1 MPSGI
6 FRTEQ
11 RYIPDRPTVAK
22 RVDPDSGSKASAL
35 AYGPRMIKEGASIP
49 PRPRPRNTQLFRFAR
64 LTNAVVVTLSGT
76 THAVK
81 SLTYFPRK
89 EFQMGFLGRNHQT
102 KTKKKT
108 NMRTANIEFNPP
120 TTVPLASVSPWLPP
134 AKRYQD
140 LILRPEFASRK
151 HTFPAAATWFRVVP
165 ALPGSQR
172 DWMIGINALQHP
184 GGRHC
189 HCNSIIQGG
198 KSVFDIAFGWL
209 KENRKDA
216 LYSKANKEGC
226 RLLSDPY
233 YLCWILVEEEGKLV
247 ARLLLANGYDGSRGG
262 AAGLGHQILQLT
274 KEVDEDGNPLGD
286 PADPSTGA
294 QICVEKRQVAGSRYP
309 SYRLRMGRVAAPY
322 EEMVARMAPEEVA
335 ALTPLEQVI
344 HLPSEEE
351 EWQLL
356 QNVIDLETIKM
367 IRNAIE

>member
-1 MPSGI
+1 
-6 FRTEQ
+6 
-11 RYIPDRPTVAK
+11 
-22 RVDPDSGSKASAL
+22 
-35 AYGPRMIKEGASIP
+35 MIKEGASIP
-49 PRPRPRNTQLFRFAR
+49 PRPWPRNTQHFRSAR

-165 ALPGSQR
+165 SLPGSQR

-274 KEVDEDGNPLGD
+274 NEVDEDGNPLGD
-286 PADPSTGA
+286 PADTLTGA

-335 ALTPLEQVI
+335 ALTPLEQVV

>member
-1 MPSGI
+1 
-6 FRTEQ
+6 
-11 RYIPDRPTVAK
+11 
-22 RVDPDSGSKASAL
+22 
-35 AYGPRMIKEGASIP
+35 MIKEGTLIP
-49 PRPRPRNTQLFRFAR
+49 PKPWPRNTQHFRFAR

-81 SLTYFPRK
+81 SLTYFPRT
-89 EFQMGFLGRNHQT
+89 EFQKGIPWEESSN

-140 LILRPEFASRK
+140 LILKPEFASRK
-151 HTFPAAATWFRVVP
+151 YAFPAAATWFRVVP

-172 DWMIGINALQHP
+172 DWMIGVNSLQHS

-189 HCNSIIQGG
+189 HPNSIIQGG
-198 KSVFDIAFGWL
+198 KSVFDLAYGWL
-209 KENRKDA
+209 KENQKHT

-274 KEVDEDGNPLGD
+274 NEVDEDGNPLGD
-286 PADPSTGA
+286 PADRLAGA

-322 EEMVARMAPEEVA
+322 EDMVARMAPEEVA
-335 ALTPLEQVI
+335 ALTPLEQVV

-356 QNVIDLETIKM
+356 ENVIDLETIKM